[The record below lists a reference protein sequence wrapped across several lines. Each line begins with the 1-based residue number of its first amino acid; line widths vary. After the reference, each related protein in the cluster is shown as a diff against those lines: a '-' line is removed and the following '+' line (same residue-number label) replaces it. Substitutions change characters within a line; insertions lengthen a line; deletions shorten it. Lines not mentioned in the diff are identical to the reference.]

1 MGTSTS
7 VDALQG
13 SGFSGRH
20 GGRKHHHLLR
30 VFLFALVRSFAPEP
44 VPSSLEQPIRAA
56 EAPAACLAVCYTET
70 KSRTIGSHCRC
81 SHQQFRRKGIVTRG
95 RVCNRDS
102 PKSRCRGGSGER
114 DIFGRLEPFPSLRI
128 HAEVLSFS
136 DLSTFRHIYGLR
148 TNISRMNRQCLRSL
162 NPSNISTGL

>member
-44 VPSSLEQPIRAA
+44 VPSSVEQPIRAA

-70 KSRTIGSHCRC
+70 ESRTIGSHCRC

-95 RVCNRDS
+95 RVCNRGREAGAFPVTADTYGGVIILWS
-102 PKSRCRGGSGER
+102 VHVPSCLRPSGGHIQNEPPVPEEPKS
-114 DIFGRLEPFPSLRI
+114 
-128 HAEVLSFS
+128 
-136 DLSTFRHIYGLR
+136 
-148 TNISRMNRQCLRSL
+148 
-162 NPSNISTGL
+162 